1 MGCSALMTGICQQT
15 CPCDMYAGMHSN
27 QLNLQSNPE
36 QAEEALSIR
45 CACMPIAYG
54 VAPAEPV
61 IVALT
66 VLHEHTLSV
75 LGQLNSHKVQAGLK
89 STHGL

>member
-27 QLNLQSNPE
+27 QLNLQRNP
-36 QAEEALSIR
+36 EEALSIR
-45 CACMPIAYG
+45 CACMPFAYG

-61 IVALT
+61 IVELT

-75 LGQLNSHKVQAGLK
+75 LGPLNSHKVQAGLK
-89 STHGL
+89 TTHGL